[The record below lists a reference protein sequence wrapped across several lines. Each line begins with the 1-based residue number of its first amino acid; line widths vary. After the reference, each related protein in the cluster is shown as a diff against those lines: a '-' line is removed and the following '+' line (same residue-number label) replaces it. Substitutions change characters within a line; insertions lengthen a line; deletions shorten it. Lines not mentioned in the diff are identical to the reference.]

1 MKGTRLMVV
10 CLGILLCAQSAYA
23 GIGIAARAGTQG
35 LGIEVTKSLVP
46 VVNVRGG
53 GYFLGYG
60 RDVTKDDIT
69 YDFDLKL
76 RSFSLMMDVHP
87 IPLMGF
93 RLSGGLILNNNRVDM
108 TAVPQGT
115 YEIGGQTYSGAQVG
129 QLLGEMTFRKAAP
142 YVGLGWGNATRSRI
156 GFAFDLGVAF
166 QGTPNVDLDVT
177 GPIAQ
182 DPNFRADLQREEQ
195 NIQDDVK
202 IFKYYPVVSIGLSFK
217 LSAF

>member
-1 MKGTRLMVV
+1 MCG
-10 CLGILLCAQSAYA
+10 
-23 GIGIAARAGTQG
+23 
-35 LGIEVTKSLVP
+35 
-46 VVNVRGG
+46 GG
-53 GYFLGYG
+53 GYFFGYG
-60 RDVTKDDIT
+60 RDVTKGDIA

-76 RSFSLMMDVHP
+76 RSFSLLMDVHP

-93 RLSGGLILNNNRVDM
+93 RLSGGVILNNNRVDM

-142 YVGLGWGNATRSRI
+142 YVGLGWGNAANSRI

-166 QGTPNVDLDVT
+166 QGTPDVALDAT

-182 DPNFRADLQREEQ
+182 DPNFQADLQREEQ

-217 LSAF
+217 MSAF